1 MNNLVKHT
9 ASQHRIVAQNAT
21 PIFVPVVAPVIAPV
35 IAPVV
40 APNRTA
46 PIVLLLFTTLL
57 FLVGC
62 KPKQIITEKVVTTID
77 SSAVISLKN
86 QLHAKEIQ
94 VENLQTDFKRLSDE
108 NTRLLSEASSHTIS
122 YDTTAPVDPH
132 TGKYPIASET
142 ITQTKSLLE
151 KTIKEFDILEQEY
164 NNEIFKLTRE
174 NQNLDY
180 TLEALKEENHSLKE
194 KITPTTGFNF
204 KLFFA
209 GMIFGIVLILISIAF
224 KNKILSLK
232 IPSNL

>member
-1 MNNLVKHT
+1 MKSKT
-9 ASQHRIVAQNAT
+9 QHAT
-21 PIFVPVVAPVIAPV
+21 VPAGAPPAIAPV
-35 IAPVV
+35 TTTPF
-40 APNRTA
+40 RTA
-46 PIVLLLFTTLL
+46 ALLLLLLATLL

-86 QLHAKEIQ
+86 ELHAKEIQ
-94 VENLQTDFKRLSDE
+94 IETLKTNFKRLSDE
-108 NTRLLSEASSHTIS
+108 NSRLLSEASSHTIN
-122 YDTTAPVDPH
+122 YDTAAPVDPH

-142 ITQTKSLLE
+142 ITQSKSLLD
-151 KTIKEFDILEQEY
+151 KTIKEFEILEQEY
-164 NNEIFKLTRE
+164 NNEIYKLTRE

-194 KITPTTGFNF
+194 KITPTSGFNF

>member
-1 MNNLVKHT
+1 MNEHKLT
-9 ASQHRIVAQNAT
+9 ASQLTIVVPNAT
-21 PIFVPVVAPVIAPV
+21 PIFVPVVVPVIAPV
-35 IAPVV
+35 F

-46 PIVLLLFTTLL
+46 PVVLLLFTILL
-57 FLVGC
+57 FLAGC
-62 KPKQIITEKVVTTID
+62 KPKQIITEKVVTIID

-86 QLHAKEIQ
+86 ELHEKEIQ
-94 VENLQTDFKRLSDE
+94 VENLKTDFKHLRDE
-108 NTRLLSEASSHTIS
+108 NTRLMSEASSHTIN
-122 YDTTAPVDPH
+122 YDTAATVDPH

-142 ITQTKSLLE
+142 ITQSKSLLE
-151 KTIKEFDILEQEY
+151 KTIKEFEILEQEY

>member
-1 MNNLVKHT
+1 MIKLVKLAT
-9 ASQHRIVAQNAT
+9 SQLTIVVPNAT
-21 PIFVPVVAPVIAPV
+21 PIFVPVVVPV

-40 APNRTA
+40 APNRTT
-46 PIVLLLFTTLL
+46 PVVLLLFTTLL
-57 FLVGC
+57 FLAGC
-62 KPKQIITEKVVTTID
+62 KPKQIITEKVVTIID

-86 QLHAKEIQ
+86 ELHEKEIQ
-94 VENLQTDFKRLSDE
+94 VENLKTDFKHLRDE
-108 NTRLLSEASSHTIS
+108 NTRLMSEASTHTIN
-122 YDTTAPVDPH
+122 YDTAAPVDPH

-142 ITQTKSLLE
+142 ITQTKSQID
-151 KTIKEFDILEQEY
+151 KTIKEFEILQQEY
-164 NNEIFKLTRE
+164 NNEIYKLTRE

-180 TLEALKEENHSLKE
+180 TLEALKEENISLKE

>member
-1 MNNLVKHT
+1 M
-9 ASQHRIVAQNAT
+9 
-21 PIFVPVVAPVIAPV
+21 
-35 IAPVV
+35 
-40 APNRTA
+40 
-46 PIVLLLFTTLL
+46 
-57 FLVGC
+57 
-62 KPKQIITEKVVTTID
+62 VTKID
-77 SSAVISLKN
+77 SSAEISLKN
-86 QLHAKEIQ
+86 ELQSKEIQ
-94 VENLQTDFKRLSDE
+94 YEILKTDFKRLSDE
-108 NTRLLSEASSHTIS
+108 NTLLMSEASTHTIN
-122 YDTTAPVDPH
+122 YDTAAPVDPH

-142 ITQTKSLLE
+142 ITQNKSLLE
-151 KTIKEFDILEQEY
+151 KTIKEFEIMEQEY

-194 KITPTTGFNF
+194 KITPTSGFNF

>member
-1 MNNLVKHT
+1 MMNEHKLT
-9 ASQHRIVAQNAT
+9 ASQLTIVVPNAT
-21 PIFVPVVAPVIAPV
+21 SIFVPVVVPV

-40 APNRTA
+40 APNRSA
-46 PIVLLLFTTLL
+46 PVVLLLLATLL
-57 FLVGC
+57 ILGGC
-62 KPKQIITEKVVTTID
+62 KPKQIITEKVVTKID
-77 SSAVISLKN
+77 SSAEISLKN
-86 QLHAKEIQ
+86 ELQSKEIQ
-94 VENLQTDFKRLSDE
+94 YEILKTDFKRLSDE
-108 NTRLLSEASSHTIS
+108 NTLLMSEASTHTIN
-122 YDTTAPVDPH
+122 YDTAAPVDPH

-142 ITQTKSLLE
+142 ITQNKSLLE
-151 KTIKEFDILEQEY
+151 KTIKEFEIMEQEY

-194 KITPTTGFNF
+194 KITPTSGFNF

>member
-1 MNNLVKHT
+1 MKKLVKLAT
-9 ASQHRIVAQNAT
+9 SQLTIVVPNAT
-21 PIFVPVVAPVIAPV
+21 PIFVPVVVPV

-40 APNRTA
+40 APNRTT
-46 PIVLLLFTTLL
+46 PVVLLLFTTLL

-86 QLHAKEIQ
+86 ELHAKEIQ
-94 VENLQTDFKRLSDE
+94 VENLKTDFKRLGDE
-108 NTRLLSEASSHTIS
+108 NTRLMSESSSHTIN
-122 YDTTAPVDPH
+122 YDTAAPVVLH

-142 ITQTKSLLE
+142 ITQSKSLLE
-151 KTIKEFDILEQEY
+151 KTIKEFEILEQEY
-164 NNEIFKLTRE
+164 NNEIYKLTRE
-174 NQNLDY
+174 NQNLEF
-180 TLEALKEENHSLKE
+180 TLETLKEENHSLKE
-194 KITPTTGFNF
+194 KITPTTCFNF

-232 IPSNL
+232 IPSSS

>member
-1 MNNLVKHT
+1 MKKLVKLAT
-9 ASQHRIVAQNAT
+9 SQLTIVVPNAT
-21 PIFVPVVAPVIAPV
+21 PIFVPVVVPV

-40 APNRTA
+40 APNRTT
-46 PIVLLLFTTLL
+46 PVVLLLFTTLL

-62 KPKQIITEKVVTTID
+62 KPKQIITEKVVTKID
-77 SSAVISLKN
+77 STAVISLKN
-86 QLHAKEIQ
+86 ELHAKEIQ
-94 VENLQTDFKRLSDE
+94 VENLKTDFKRLSDE
-108 NTRLLSEASSHTIS
+108 NTRLMSEASSHTIN
-122 YDTTAPVDPH
+122 YDTAATVDPH

-174 NQNLDY
+174 NQNLEY
-180 TLEALKEENHSLKE
+180 TLETLKEENHSLKE
-194 KITPTTGFNF
+194 KITTTTGFNF